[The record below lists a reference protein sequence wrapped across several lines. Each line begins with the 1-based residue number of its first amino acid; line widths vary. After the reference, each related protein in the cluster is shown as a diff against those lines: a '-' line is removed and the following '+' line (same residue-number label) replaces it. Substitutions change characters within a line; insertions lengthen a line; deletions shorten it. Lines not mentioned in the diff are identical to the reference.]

1 MRRISFQILT
11 LSVKI
16 FYTKSQTE
24 EAVASL
30 ATLKKILSR
39 FIQHRVFYELSARG
53 RRSHQVYSVKKSF
66 TVADIDVADEREP
79 AVRIFDADDASHSI
93 EIISAHAMQV
103 YDDDPA
109 NGFAVAFFAEAS
121 SDFDVRYYLRD
132 EGEREAAPKASQL
145 ERISL
150 PQLFEYLEEI
160 TSAEP
165 VEIGEAK

>member
-1 MRRISFQILT
+1 L
-11 LSVKI
+11 KI
-16 FYTKSQTE
+16 FYRQSQTE

-39 FIQHRVFYELSARG
+39 FIQHRVFYELSARH
-53 RRSHQVYSVKKSF
+53 RRSRQVYSVKQSF
-66 TVADIDVADEREP
+66 TVADIDVAGEREP
-79 AVRIFDADDASHSI
+79 VVRIFDAGDASHSI
-93 EIISAHAMQV
+93 EIINPHAMQV

-109 NGFAVAFFAEAS
+109 KGFAVAFFAEES

-132 EGEREAAPKASQL
+132 EGEEEHATKQTRL

-165 VEIGEAK
+165 VEIGDTK